1 MNDILSVVMPAFN
14 AQDYAE
20 EAIKSVLLQTVK
32 NWELIIVDNASTD
45 KSLEIFKK
53 YEKIDS
59 RIKVI
64 KHKKNKGAAASRNTA
79 IKNTNQNSKLV
90 FMLDSDDRMLPDTL
104 YEQKKFMDLNP
115 EASVVGCLGEYL
127 DAKGEVFGKTSS
139 SFYTRSDFDKLLKN
153 RKNIGIMHS
162 GACFNKEIFN
172 KLGGYDTSKRF
183 LDDMDLW
190 HRFAD
195 NGYIILVQKK
205 VLVQYRIHSK
215 STVTGNFVKYFLAME
230 WEKKN
235 RFINKNN
242 LKKESF
248 DEYYNNFNN
257 QNFLLKIN
265 LLRDIYAKKYLRDIL
280 LYRASKN
287 YIGILKN
294 GILTLLLNPNLA
306 FRTLIRLIDYIKD
319 KIQCK

>member
-14 AQDYAE
+14 VQDYAE
-20 EAIKSVLLQTVK
+20 ESIKSVLLQTEK
-32 NWELIIVDNASTD
+32 NWELIIVDDASTD

-53 YEKIDS
+53 YEIIDN

-64 KHKKNKGAAASRNTA
+64 KHQKNRGPSATRNTA

-90 FMLDSDDRMLPDTL
+90 FMLDSDDMLLPEAL
-104 YEQKKFMDLNP
+104 CEQKKFMDLNP
-115 EASVVGCLGEYL
+115 VASVVGCLAEYL
-127 DAKGEVFGKTSS
+127 DAKGEVFGKSSS

-153 RKNIGIMHS
+153 RKNIGMIHT
-162 GACFNKEIFN
+162 GACFKKEIFN

-190 HRFAD
+190 HRYAD

-215 STVTGNFVKYFLAME
+215 STVTKNFVKYFLAME

-294 GILTLLLNPNLA
+294 VILTLLLNPNLA
-306 FRTLIRLIDYIKD
+306 FKSLIRLIDYIKD
-319 KIQCK
+319 KIQGK